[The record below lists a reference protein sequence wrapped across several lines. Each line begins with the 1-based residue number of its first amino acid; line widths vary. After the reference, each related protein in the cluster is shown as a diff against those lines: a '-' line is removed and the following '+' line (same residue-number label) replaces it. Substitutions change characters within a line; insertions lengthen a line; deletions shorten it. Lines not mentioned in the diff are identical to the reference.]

1 MRCFILILITV
12 SVLSGCGIYNS
23 RSTDNEVYE
32 ETGKDF
38 EDEKPKFERID
49 VIVNGD

>member
-1 MRCFILILITV
+1 MRYLILILITV
-12 SVLSGCGIYNS
+12 LVMSGCSLFDS